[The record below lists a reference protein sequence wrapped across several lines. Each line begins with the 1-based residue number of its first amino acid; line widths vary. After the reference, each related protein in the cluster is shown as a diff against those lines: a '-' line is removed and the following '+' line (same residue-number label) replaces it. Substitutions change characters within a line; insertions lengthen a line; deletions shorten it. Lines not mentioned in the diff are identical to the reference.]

1 MSEII
6 LADVIT
12 IGDEILYGQIVDTN
26 TQWISEKLDM
36 YGFKVR
42 RKMSVGDQAA
52 EIEDIVTESS
62 KKAHI
67 IILTGGL
74 GPTKDDITK
83 TTLARLFNDTLV
95 IEPHA
100 EALIRDYFISRGRPF
115 TELNRQ
121 QAAIPSKCTYLPN
134 LTGTAP
140 GMWFENNGTI
150 LVSLPGVPYEMKYL
164 MEKEVLPRLKTHFN
178 APTIY
183 HRVVRTIGIGES
195 FLAEKIEAWED
206 NLPKEIKLAY
216 LPGNGQVKLRLTGI
230 GDDLSHLQQ
239 LVQMEVE
246 KLEKQIPEYIY
257 STKNQEMPEVIGELL
272 VEQQKTIAVAE
283 SCTGGYLAHLISEV
297 PGCSRY
303 FMGSVTSYDNSI
315 KIGELG
321 VSPQTLEQF
330 GAVSEQTAAE
340 MAEGIR
346 QKMKVDF
353 ALATTGVA
361 GPSGGSEEKPVGTVW
376 IACAGPK
383 ETVTQKLQLTTQR
396 GTNIRWASYLTLNL
410 LRKELIKNQ

>member
-6 LADVIT
+6 FADVIT

-26 TQWISEKLDM
+26 TQWISEKLDI

-42 RKMSVGDQAA
+42 RKISVGDQAS
-52 EIEDIVTESS
+52 EIEDVVKESS
-62 KKAHI
+62 QKAKI
-67 IILTGGL
+67 VILTGGL

-83 TTLARLFNDTLV
+83 STLARIFDDTLV

-140 GMWFENNGTI
+140 GMWFENNGTVLI
-150 LVSLPGVPYEMKYL
+150 SLPGVPYEMKYL
-164 MEKEVLPRLKTHFN
+164 MENEVLPRLKAHFN

-195 FLAEKIEAWED
+195 FLAERIEDWED
-206 NLPKEIKLAY
+206 NLPQEIKLAY

-230 GDDLSHLQQ
+230 GDELTHLKQ
-239 LVQMEVE
+239 LVQTEVE
-246 KLEKQIPEYIY
+246 KLQELVPEYIY

-272 VEQQKTIAVAE
+272 VAQNKTIAVAE
-283 SCTGGYLAHLISEV
+283 SCTGGFLAHLISEV

-303 FMGSVTSYDNSI
+303 FMGSVTSYDNAI

-321 VSPQTLEQF
+321 VLPQTLEEF
-330 GAVSEQTAAE
+330 GAVSEQTAKE

-353 ALATTGVA
+353 ALSTTGVA
-361 GPSGGSEEKPVGTVW
+361 GPTGGSEEKPVGTVW
-376 IACAGPK
+376 IACAGPNG
-383 ETVTQKLQLTTQR
+383 TVTQKLKLTTQR
-396 GTNIRWASYLTLNL
+396 GTNIRWASYLTLNF

>member
-6 LADVIT
+6 FADVIT

-26 TQWISEKLDM
+26 TQWISEKLDI

-42 RKMSVGDQAA
+42 RKISVGDQAS
-52 EIEDIVTESS
+52 EIEDVVKESS
-62 KKAHI
+62 QKAKI
-67 IILTGGL
+67 VILTGGL

-83 TTLARLFNDTLV
+83 STLARIFDDTLV

-140 GMWFENNGTI
+140 GMWFENNGTVLI
-150 LVSLPGVPYEMKYL
+150 SLPGVPYEMKYL
-164 MEKEVLPRLKTHFN
+164 MENEVLPRLKAHFN

-195 FLAEKIEAWED
+195 FLAERIEDWED
-206 NLPKEIKLAY
+206 NLPQEIKLAY

-230 GDDLSHLQQ
+230 GDELTHLKQ
-239 LVQMEVE
+239 LVQTEVE
-246 KLEKQIPEYIY
+246 KLQELVPEYIY

-272 VEQQKTIAVAE
+272 VAQNKTIAVAE
-283 SCTGGYLAHLISEV
+283 SCTGGFLAHLISEV

-303 FMGSVTSYDNSI
+303 FMGSVTSYDNAI

-321 VSPQTLEQF
+321 VLPQTLEEF
-330 GAVSEQTAAE
+330 GAVSEQTAKE

-346 QKMKVDF
+346 QKMKVDY
-353 ALATTGVA
+353 ALSTTGVA
-361 GPSGGSEEKPVGTVW
+361 GPTGGSEEKPVGTVW
-376 IACAGPK
+376 IACAGPNG
-383 ETVTQKLQLTTQR
+383 TVTQKLQLTTQR
-396 GTNIRWASYLTLNL
+396 GTNIRWASYLTLNF